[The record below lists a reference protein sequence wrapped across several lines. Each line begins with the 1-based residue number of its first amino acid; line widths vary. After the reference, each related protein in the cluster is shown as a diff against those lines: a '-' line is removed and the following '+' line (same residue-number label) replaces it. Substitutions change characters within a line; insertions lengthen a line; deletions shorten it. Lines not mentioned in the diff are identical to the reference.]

1 MTNIVEEVQLDY
13 CDVMIKPKRSTL
25 NSRSEPDIYRTYKMK
40 HTNRVL
46 YGNGLMVANM
56 ATTGTFAMAEVMA
69 NNLMFTCLHK
79 HYSFEDLK
87 TFLEEHKDRIVFEN
101 SNTDDES
108 KYHDFLDYVFV
119 STGIKDG
126 DYEKICKVLDLGY
139 CKNLCIDIANGYIP
153 KLLDFVKKI
162 RKQYPDLIIMVG
174 NVVTGDM
181 VQDIILA
188 GADIVKCGIGPGCF
202 TGDMKIKTKNGL
214 KCIKDINESDEVLTH
229 TGNYRKVINK
239 FCYTDNL
246 EVITINDIV
255 CTPKHLFLVADKS
268 FKYRNIKFDDTGDM
282 SLSTK
287 LKWVAAEDL
296 DEDSHLLIDMV
307 NSKLV
312 SIVNKSPIRKNT
324 ESTYD
329 IEVEQDHSYN
339 INGIIVHN
347 SNCTTR
353 KQTGCGRPQLSAV
366 IECAEAAH
374 AVDGMLCA
382 DGGITCVGDIN
393 KAYGAGA
400 DFVMVGSLVAG
411 SDEADGDVITKV
423 YETNEYDSSTWID
436 KLGFIHNTIDD
447 PIPEDKG
454 VYVDLGRKKTET
466 KKFKLAYG
474 MSSKYAQDKHWNG
487 MAKYRASEGIV
498 TLKPYSGPVQN
509 TIDEY
514 LGGLR
519 SCMTYI
525 SARRL
530 KDIPKCCTF
539 YKANRILNNDGK
551 GIM

>member
-1 MTNIVEEVQLDY
+1 MTNIVEEIQLDY

-25 NSRSEPDIYRTYKMK
+25 NSRSEPDIYRQYRFKYPNSFLYEQNTI
-40 HTNRVL
+40 

-69 NNLMFTCLHK
+69 KNLMFTCLHK
-79 HYSFEDLK
+79 HYSFEELK
-87 TFLEEHKDRIVFEN
+87 EFLEKHKDVIV
-101 SNTDDES
+101 DERYDG
-108 KYHDFLDYVFV
+108 KDLMFLDYVFV

-126 DYEKICKVLDLGY
+126 DYEKICKILDLGY

-162 RKQYPDLIIMVG
+162 RKQYPRLVIMVG

-181 VQDIILA
+181 VQDLILN
-188 GADIVKCGIGPGCF
+188 GADIVKIGIGPG
-202 TGDMKIKTKNGL
+202 
-214 KCIKDINESDEVLTH
+214 
-229 TGNYRKVINK
+229 
-239 FCYTDNL
+239 
-246 EVITINDIV
+246 
-255 CTPKHLFLVADKS
+255 A
-268 FKYRNIKFDDTGDM
+268 
-282 SLSTK
+282 
-287 LKWVAAEDL
+287 
-296 DEDSHLLIDMV
+296 
-307 NSKLV
+307 
-312 SIVNKSPIRKNT
+312 
-324 ESTYD
+324 
-329 IEVEQDHSYN
+329 
-339 INGIIVHN
+339 
-347 SNCTTR
+347 NCTTR
-353 KQTGCGRPQLSAV
+353 KETGCGRPQLSAV

-374 AVDGMLCA
+374 AVDGMICA

-411 SDEADGDVITKV
+411 SDEADGDVIEKC
-423 YETNEYDSSTWID
+423 YRTNEYEWEDANACND
-436 KLGFIHNTIDD
+436 LNYVLPD
-447 PIPEDKG
+447 PIRPIYEN
-454 VYVDLGRKKTET
+454 

-474 MSSKYAQDKHWNG
+474 MSSKFAQDKHWNG
-487 MAKYRASEGIV
+487 MAKYRTSEGIV
-498 TLKPYSGPVQN
+498 TLKPYTGPVQD

-539 YKANRILNNDGK
+539 YRANRILNNDGK

>member
-25 NSRSEPDIYRTYKMK
+25 NSRSEPDIYRQYRFKYPNSFLYEQNTI
-40 HTNRVL
+40 

-69 NNLMFTCLHK
+69 KNLMFTCLHK
-79 HYSFEDLK
+79 HYSFEELK
-87 TFLEEHKDRIVFEN
+87 EFLEKHKNVIV
-101 SNTDDES
+101 DER
-108 KYHDFLDYVFV
+108 YDGNDLMFLDYVFV

-126 DYEKICKVLDLGY
+126 DYEKICKILDLGL

-162 RKQYPDLIIMVG
+162 RKQYPRLVIMVG

-181 VQDIILA
+181 VQDLILN
-188 GADIVKCGIGPGCF
+188 GADIVKIGIGPG
-202 TGDMKIKTKNGL
+202 
-214 KCIKDINESDEVLTH
+214 
-229 TGNYRKVINK
+229 
-239 FCYTDNL
+239 
-246 EVITINDIV
+246 
-255 CTPKHLFLVADKS
+255 A
-268 FKYRNIKFDDTGDM
+268 
-282 SLSTK
+282 
-287 LKWVAAEDL
+287 
-296 DEDSHLLIDMV
+296 
-307 NSKLV
+307 
-312 SIVNKSPIRKNT
+312 
-324 ESTYD
+324 
-329 IEVEQDHSYN
+329 
-339 INGIIVHN
+339 
-347 SNCTTR
+347 NCTTR
-353 KQTGCGRPQLSAV
+353 KQTGVGRSQLSAI

-374 AVDGMLCA
+374 AVDGMICA

-400 DFVMVGSLVAG
+400 DFVMVGSMVAG
-411 SDEADGDVITKV
+411 SNEADGDVITKC
-423 YETNEYDSSTWID
+423 YRTNEYSISEETNEFGDVISQHD
-436 KLGFIHNTIDD
+436 KPQYTM
-447 PIPEDKG
+447 PQ
-454 VYVDLGRKKTET
+454 Y
-466 KKFKLAYG
+466 KLAYG

-530 KDIPKCCTF
+530 KDIPKCTTF
-539 YKANRILNNDGK
+539 YRVNRILNNDGK

>member
-1 MTNIVEEVQLDY
+1 MTNIIEEVQLDY

-40 HTNRVL
+40 HTNRTL
-46 YGNGLMVANM
+46 YGNGLIVANM
-56 ATTGTFAMAEVMA
+56 ATTGTFAMAEALA
-69 NNLMFTCLHK
+69 NNFMFTCLHK
-79 HYSFEDLK
+79 HYNFEEVK
-87 TFLEEHKDRIVFEN
+87 NFLENHVKEIRFEN
-101 SNTDDES
+101 
-108 KYHDFLDYVFV
+108 KIDYFNDHVFV

-126 DYEKICKVLDLGY
+126 DYEKICKILDLGF

-162 RKQYPDLIIMVG
+162 REQYPKLIIMVG

-181 VQDIILA
+181 VQDIILS
-188 GADIVKCGIGPGCF
+188 GADIVKVGIGPG
-202 TGDMKIKTKNGL
+202 
-214 KCIKDINESDEVLTH
+214 
-229 TGNYRKVINK
+229 
-239 FCYTDNL
+239 
-246 EVITINDIV
+246 
-255 CTPKHLFLVADKS
+255 A
-268 FKYRNIKFDDTGDM
+268 
-282 SLSTK
+282 
-287 LKWVAAEDL
+287 
-296 DEDSHLLIDMV
+296 
-307 NSKLV
+307 
-312 SIVNKSPIRKNT
+312 
-324 ESTYD
+324 
-329 IEVEQDHSYN
+329 
-339 INGIIVHN
+339 
-347 SNCTTR
+347 NCTTR

-374 AVDGMLCA
+374 AVDGMVCA

-400 DFVMVGSLVAG
+400 DFIMVGSLVAG
-411 SDEADGDVITKV
+411 SDEAEGEIITKF
-423 YETNEYDSSTWID
+423 YSDSELENGEWID
-436 KLGFIHNTIDD
+436 SKGYYHGTENCDDMSDFHGFTTKPTPKII
-447 PIPEDKG
+447 
-454 VYVDLGRKKTET
+454 KKQ
-466 KKFKLAYG
+466 FKLAYG

-551 GIM
+551 GIQ

>member
-25 NSRSEPDIYRTYKMK
+25 NSRSEPNIYRDYKFK
-40 HTNRVL
+40 WTNDVIR
-46 YGNGLMVANM
+46 GNGLTVANM

-69 NNLMFTCLHK
+69 KNLMFVCLHK

-87 TFLEEHKDRIVFEN
+87 TFLEEHKDRIVFEHTN
-101 SNTDDES
+101 VDDES
-108 KYHDFLDYVFV
+108 KYHDFLDYVFL

-162 RKQYPDLIIMVG
+162 RNQYPYLRIMVG

-181 VQDIILA
+181 VQDLILS

-374 AVDGMLCA
+374 AVDGMICA

-411 SDEADGDVITKV
+411 SDEAEGEIIMKC
-423 YETNEYDSSTWID
+423 YRTNEYNFADLSKFQID
-436 KLGFIHNTIDD
+436 ENSEYSDRYD
-447 PIPEDKG
+447 PIRPIYEM
-454 VYVDLGRKKTET
+454 

-474 MSSKYAQDKHWNG
+474 MSSKYAQDKHWDG

-539 YKANRILNNDGK
+539 YRANRILNNDGK

>member
-1 MTNIVEEVQLDY
+1 MTNIIEEVQLDY

-40 HTNRVL
+40 HTDKAL

-69 NNLMFTCLHK
+69 KNLMFTCLQK
-79 HYSFEDLK
+79 HYTFDELK
-87 TFLEEHKDRIVFEN
+87 AFLEEHKDRVVFEHK
-101 SNTDDES
+101 DDES
-108 KYHDFLDYVFV
+108 ICHDFLDYVFV

-153 KLLDFVKKI
+153 KLLDFVKKV
-162 RKQYPDLIIMVG
+162 REKYPRLVIMVG

-181 VQDIILA
+181 VQDLILC
-188 GADIVKCGIGPGCF
+188 GADIVKVGIGPG
-202 TGDMKIKTKNGL
+202 
-214 KCIKDINESDEVLTH
+214 
-229 TGNYRKVINK
+229 
-239 FCYTDNL
+239 
-246 EVITINDIV
+246 
-255 CTPKHLFLVADKS
+255 A
-268 FKYRNIKFDDTGDM
+268 
-282 SLSTK
+282 
-287 LKWVAAEDL
+287 
-296 DEDSHLLIDMV
+296 
-307 NSKLV
+307 
-312 SIVNKSPIRKNT
+312 
-324 ESTYD
+324 
-329 IEVEQDHSYN
+329 
-339 INGIIVHN
+339 
-347 SNCTTR
+347 NCTTR
-353 KQTGCGRPQLSAV
+353 KETGCGRPQLSAV

-374 AVDGMLCA
+374 AVDGMICA

-411 SDEADGDVITKV
+411 SDEAEGDIWEKM
-423 YETNEYDSSTWID
+423 YRTNEYEWEDENAGND
-436 KLGFIHNTIDD
+436 LNYVLPD
-447 PIPEDKG
+447 PIRPIYEM
-454 VYVDLGRKKTET
+454 

-474 MSSKYAQDKHWNG
+474 MSSKFAQDIHWNG
-487 MAKYRASEGIV
+487 MAKYRTSEGIV

-539 YKANRILNNDGK
+539 YRANRILNNDGK

>member
-25 NSRSEPDIYRTYKMK
+25 NSRSEPDIYRQYRFKYPNSFLYEQNTI
-40 HTNRVL
+40 

-69 NNLMFTCLHK
+69 KNLMFTCLHK
-79 HYSFEDLK
+79 HYSFEELK
-87 TFLEEHKDRIVFEN
+87 EFLEKHKDVIV
-101 SNTDDES
+101 DERYDG
-108 KYHDFLDYVFV
+108 KDLMFLDYVFV

-162 RKQYPDLIIMVG
+162 RNQYPRLVIMVG
-174 NVVTGDM
+174 NVCTGDM
-181 VQDIILA
+181 VQDLILN
-188 GADIVKCGIGPGCF
+188 GADIVKIGIGPG
-202 TGDMKIKTKNGL
+202 
-214 KCIKDINESDEVLTH
+214 
-229 TGNYRKVINK
+229 
-239 FCYTDNL
+239 
-246 EVITINDIV
+246 
-255 CTPKHLFLVADKS
+255 A
-268 FKYRNIKFDDTGDM
+268 
-282 SLSTK
+282 
-287 LKWVAAEDL
+287 
-296 DEDSHLLIDMV
+296 
-307 NSKLV
+307 
-312 SIVNKSPIRKNT
+312 
-324 ESTYD
+324 
-329 IEVEQDHSYN
+329 
-339 INGIIVHN
+339 
-347 SNCTTR
+347 NCTTR

-374 AVDGMLCA
+374 AVNGMICA

-411 SDEADGDVITKV
+411 SDEADGDIIEKMYRTTE
-423 YETNEYDSSTWID
+423 YEWEDANAGSDLNWV
-436 KLGFIHNTIDD
+436 LPD
-447 PIPEDKG
+447 PIGPI
-454 VYVDLGRKKTET
+454 YVN

-474 MSSKYAQDKHWNG
+474 MSSKFAQDKHWNG

-498 TLKPYSGPVQN
+498 TLKPYSGPVQD

-530 KDIPKCCTF
+530 KDIPKCTTF
-539 YKANRILNNDGK
+539 YCANRILNNDGK

>member
-1 MTNIVEEVQLDY
+1 MTNIIEEVQLDY

-25 NSRSEPDIYRTYKMK
+25 NSRSEPDVYRTYKMK
-40 HTNRVL
+40 HTDRAL

-56 ATTGTFAMAEVMA
+56 ATTATFAMAEVMA
-69 NNLMFTCLHK
+69 KNLMFTCLHK
-79 HYSFEDLK
+79 HYTYDELK
-87 TFLEEHKDRIVFEN
+87 EFLEKHKDRIVFD
-101 SNTDDES
+101 NTNIDDES

-188 GADIVKCGIGPGCF
+188 GADIVKCGIGPG
-202 TGDMKIKTKNGL
+202 
-214 KCIKDINESDEVLTH
+214 
-229 TGNYRKVINK
+229 
-239 FCYTDNL
+239 
-246 EVITINDIV
+246 
-255 CTPKHLFLVADKS
+255 A
-268 FKYRNIKFDDTGDM
+268 
-282 SLSTK
+282 
-287 LKWVAAEDL
+287 
-296 DEDSHLLIDMV
+296 
-307 NSKLV
+307 
-312 SIVNKSPIRKNT
+312 
-324 ESTYD
+324 
-329 IEVEQDHSYN
+329 
-339 INGIIVHN
+339 
-347 SNCTTR
+347 NCTTR

-411 SDEADGDVITKV
+411 SDEAEGEIIHKM
-423 YETNEYDSSTWID
+423 YRTNEYTYD
-436 KLGFIHNTIDD
+436 NE
-447 PIPEDKG
+447 PEDESN
-454 VYVDLGRKKTET
+454 YVSPDRPIYEM

-474 MSSKYAQDKHWNG
+474 MSSKFAQDKHWNG

-539 YKANRILNNDGK
+539 YRANRILNNDGK

>member
-56 ATTGTFAMAEVMA
+56 ATTGTFAMAEAMA
-69 NNLMFTCLHK
+69 KNLMFTCLHK
-79 HYSFEDLK
+79 HYTYEEIK
-87 TFLEEHKDRIVFEN
+87 EFLEKHK
-101 SNTDDES
+101 TDNIIFDYKGYEVINC
-108 KYHDFLDYVFV
+108 FRDYVFV

-126 DYEKICKVLDLGY
+126 DYEKICKILNLGI

-162 RKQYPDLIIMVG
+162 REEYPDLIIMVG

-188 GADIVKCGIGPGCF
+188 GADIVKVGIGPG
-202 TGDMKIKTKNGL
+202 
-214 KCIKDINESDEVLTH
+214 
-229 TGNYRKVINK
+229 
-239 FCYTDNL
+239 
-246 EVITINDIV
+246 
-255 CTPKHLFLVADKS
+255 A
-268 FKYRNIKFDDTGDM
+268 
-282 SLSTK
+282 
-287 LKWVAAEDL
+287 
-296 DEDSHLLIDMV
+296 
-307 NSKLV
+307 
-312 SIVNKSPIRKNT
+312 
-324 ESTYD
+324 
-329 IEVEQDHSYN
+329 
-339 INGIIVHN
+339 
-347 SNCTTR
+347 NCTTR

-374 AVDGMLCA
+374 AVDGMICA

-411 SDEADGDVITKV
+411 SDEADGDIITKV

-436 KLGFIHNTIDD
+436 KLGFIHNIIDD
-447 PIPEDKG
+447 PIPEDKE

-474 MSSKYAQDKHWNG
+474 MSSKFAQDKHWNG